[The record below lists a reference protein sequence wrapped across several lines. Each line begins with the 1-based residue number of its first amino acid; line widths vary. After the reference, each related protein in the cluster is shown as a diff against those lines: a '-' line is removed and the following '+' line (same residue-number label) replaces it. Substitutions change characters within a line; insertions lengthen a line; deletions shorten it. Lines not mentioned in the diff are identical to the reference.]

1 MPTMTEIY
9 QKNSFE
15 YDELITHEDYLGN
28 LHKTLHAI
36 FNFNEKSVIELGTGT
51 GRLTQLY
58 IQKVKK
64 AYCYDNSNHMLNKA
78 RINLKEYQEKILFSV
93 CDNNEINKI
102 KEKADF
108 VIEGWS
114 FGHAVN
120 DIDCNIFSVTDNL
133 VENCK
138 SLLNKNGKIIIFET
152 LGTNTKTP
160 TAPTKALKTFYSYL
174 EDKHKFKRVVID
186 TDYRFK
192 TADEAVRVMGFFFGE
207 KMAES
212 LSKLNNNIVKEF
224 TGMWYKEF

>member
-9 QKNSFE
+9 QNNSFE
-15 YDELITHEDYLGN
+15 YDELVTHEDYLGN

-78 RINLKEYQEKILFSV
+78 K
-93 CDNNEINKI
+93 INKI

-160 TAPTKALKTFYSYL
+160 TAPTKALKSFYSYL